1 MDPAPQGRSRYV
13 IYTHISYDKILNMKL
28 TDISNDINEWF
39 SGSGPLAD
47 IVVSSRI
54 RLARNLADHKFL
66 SHCSTAEKS
75 DILENLKAILMSL
88 DLGDEIFYFSVDKAS
103 TLKRNFLVERH
114 LISRHH
120 ASGQGPRGVV
130 IARREFFTAMI
141 NEEDHLR
148 IQVLKPGCQLSQC
161 AKQINHIDDMIEQ
174 KVDYAF
180 SCRYGYL
187 TACPTNLGTG
197 IRVSVMLHL
206 PALKMTGQIEKFFNA
221 ARDMSLAV
229 RGLFGEGTEA
239 ASDLYQIS
247 NQVTLG
253 ISESDIVSQFE
264 NTIIPEIIEY
274 EKSARNQLLANQVDT
289 LDDKISRAM
298 ALLQNAHLISSQEAL
313 FLLSHLR
320 LGINMH
326 EHMGASTPAIER
338 LCALSNA
345 ETNVDKRRVLSITTI
360 NRLFMLTLPAHLQ
373 LNHGKPLDSGRR
385 DALRAKIIRSAL
397 GQDTQQ
403 RS

>member
-1 MDPAPQGRSRYV
+1 
-13 IYTHISYDKILNMKL
+13 MKL
-28 TDISNDINEWF
+28 TDMSNDINEWF
-39 SGSGPLAD
+39 NGSGPLAD

-54 RLARNLADHKFL
+54 RLARNIAGYKFL
-66 SHCSTAEKS
+66 SHCSTTEKS
-75 DILENLKAILMSL
+75 EILKKLRDVLMSL
-88 DLGDEIFYFSVDKAS
+88 ELGDKIFYISVDKAP
-103 TLKRNFLVERH
+103 TLSRHFLVERH

-120 ASGQGPRGVV
+120 AFGKGPRGVV
-130 IARREFFTAMI
+130 IARKEFFTAMI

-148 IQVLKPGCQLSQC
+148 LQVLKAGCQLSQC
-161 AKQINHIDDMIEQ
+161 AEQINKIDDMIEQ
-174 KVDYAF
+174 KVDFAF
-180 SCRYGYL
+180 SPRYGYL

-197 IRVSVMLHL
+197 VRVSVMLHL
-206 PALKMTGQIEKFFNA
+206 PALKMTGQREKFFNA

-253 ISESDIVSQFE
+253 ISESDIISQFE
-264 NTIIPEIIEY
+264 NIIIPEIVEY
-274 EKSARNQLLANQVDT
+274 ENAARNQLLSKQTDI

-326 EHMGASTPAIER
+326 KYMGASTPAIEKLYT
-338 LCALSNA
+338 LCGTAKD
-345 ETNVDKRRVLSITTI
+345 VDKTSPLSIATI

-373 LNHGKPLDSGRR
+373 LNYGKSLDPTHR
-385 DALRAKIIRSAL
+385 DALRAQIIRSAL
-397 GQDTQQ
+397 NQDTPQK
-403 RS
+403 S

>member
-1 MDPAPQGRSRYV
+1 
-13 IYTHISYDKILNMKL
+13 MKL
-28 TDISNDINEWF
+28 TDLSNDINEWF
-39 SGSGPLAD
+39 NGSGPLAD

-54 RLARNLADHKFL
+54 RLARNIAGHKFL
-66 SHCSTAEKS
+66 SRCSNAEKS
-75 DILENLKAILMSL
+75 EILKKLRDVLMSL
-88 DLGDEIFYFSVDKAS
+88 ELGDKIFYISVDKAP
-103 TLKRNFLVERH
+103 TLSRHFLVERH

-120 ASGQGPRGVV
+120 AFGKGPRGVV
-130 IARREFFTAMI
+130 IAQKEFFTAMI

-148 IQVLKPGCQLSQC
+148 LQVLKAGCQLSKC
-161 AKQINHIDDMIEQ
+161 AEQINQIDDMIEQ
-174 KVDYAF
+174 KVSYAF
-180 SCRYGYL
+180 SPRYGYL

-197 IRVSVMLHL
+197 VRVSVMLHL

-253 ISESDIVSQFE
+253 ISESDIISQFE
-264 NTIIPEIIEY
+264 NIIIPEIIEY
-274 EKSARNQLLANQVDT
+274 ENAARNQLLSRQSDV

-326 EHMGASTPAIER
+326 EYMGASTPAIEKLYT
-338 LCALSNA
+338 LCG
-345 ETNVDKRRVLSITTI
+345 TPKDPDKTGRLSIATI

-373 LNHGKPLDSGRR
+373 LNYGKPLDPTNR
-385 DALRAKIIRSAL
+385 DALRARIIRSAL
-397 GQDTQQ
+397 NQDTQQ
-403 RS
+403 KS

>member
-1 MDPAPQGRSRYV
+1 
-13 IYTHISYDKILNMKL
+13 MKL
-28 TDISNDINEWF
+28 TDISNNINEWF
-39 SGSGPLAD
+39 NGSGPLAD

-54 RLARNLADHKFL
+54 RLARNIAGYKFL
-66 SHCSTAEKS
+66 SRCSNAEKS
-75 DILENLKAILMSL
+75 EILKKLRDVLMSL
-88 DLGDEIFYFSVDKAS
+88 ELGDKVFYISVDKAP
-103 TLKRNFLVERH
+103 TLNRHFLVERH

-120 ASGQGPRGVV
+120 AFGKGPRGVV
-130 IARREFFTAMI
+130 IAQREFFTAMI

-148 IQVLKPGCQLSQC
+148 IQVLKAGCQLSQC

-174 KVDYAF
+174 KIDYAF
-180 SCRYGYL
+180 NPRYGYL

-221 ARDMSLAV
+221 TRDMSLAV

-247 NQVTLG
+247 NQITLG
-253 ISESDIVSQFE
+253 ISESDSVSQFE
-264 NTIIPEIIEY
+264 NSIIPEIVEY
-274 EKSARNQLLANQVDT
+274 ENAARSQLLSKQPDI

-326 EHMGASTPAIER
+326 EHMGASTPAIEKLR
-338 LCALSNA
+338 TLCEAGGA
-345 ETNVDKRRVLSITTI
+345 DKARSLSIATI

-373 LNHGKPLDSGRR
+373 LNYGKPLDPTHR

-397 GQDTQQ
+397 NQDTPQK
-403 RS
+403 S

>member
-1 MDPAPQGRSRYV
+1 
-13 IYTHISYDKILNMKL
+13 MKL

-39 SGSGPLAD
+39 NGSGPLGD
-47 IVVSSRI
+47 IIMSSRI
-54 RLARNLADHKFL
+54 RLARNLAGYKFL
-66 SHCSTAEKS
+66 NRCSTAEKNE
-75 DILENLKAILMSL
+75 ILKKLRDVIMSL
-88 DLGDEIFYFSVDKAS
+88 DLGDKVFYVSVEDAP
-103 TLKRNFLVERH
+103 TLNKHFLVERH

-120 ASGQGPRGVV
+120 AFGKGPRGVV
-130 IARREFFTAMI
+130 IAEREFFTAMI

-148 IQVLKPGCQLSQC
+148 IQVLKAGCQLSRC
-161 AKQINHIDDMIEQ
+161 AEQINRIDDMIEQ

-180 SCRYGYL
+180 SPRYGYL

-221 ARDMSLAV
+221 AKDMNLAV

-239 ASDLYQIS
+239 ASDLYQLS

-253 ISESDIVSQFE
+253 VSDADIVSQFE
-264 NTIIPEIIEY
+264 NNVIPEIVEY
-274 EKSARNQLLANQVDT
+274 ENAARSQLLSNQSDV

-320 LGINMH
+320 LGINMQR
-326 EHMGASTPAIER
+326 HMGASTPAIEKLR
-338 LCALSNA
+338 ALCGGGDDA
-345 ETNVDKRRVLSITTI
+345 DKASELSIAKI

-373 LNHGKPLDSGRR
+373 LNYGKSLDPTHR

-397 GQDTQQ
+397 NQDNPQE
-403 RS
+403 S

>member
-1 MDPAPQGRSRYV
+1 
-13 IYTHISYDKILNMKL
+13 MKL
-28 TDISNDINEWF
+28 TDMSNDINEWF
-39 SGSGPLAD
+39 NGSGPLAD

-54 RLARNLADHKFL
+54 RLARNIAGYKFL
-66 SHCSTAEKS
+66 SHCSTTEKS
-75 DILENLKAILMSL
+75 EILKKLRDVLMSL
-88 DLGDEIFYFSVDKAS
+88 ELGDKIFYISVDKAP
-103 TLKRNFLVERH
+103 TLSRHFLVERH

-120 ASGQGPRGVV
+120 AFGKGPRGVV
-130 IARREFFTAMI
+130 IARKEFFTAMI

-148 IQVLKPGCQLSQC
+148 LQVLKAGCQLSQC
-161 AKQINHIDDMIEQ
+161 AEQINKIDDMIEK

-180 SCRYGYL
+180 SPRYGYL

-197 IRVSVMLHL
+197 VRVSVMLHL

-253 ISESDIVSQFE
+253 VSESDIISQFE
-264 NTIIPEIIEY
+264 NIIIPEIIEY
-274 EKSARNQLLANQVDT
+274 ENAARNQLLSKQSDV

-326 EHMGASTPAIER
+326 EYMGASTPAIEKLYT
-338 LCALSNA
+338 LCG
-345 ETNVDKRRVLSITTI
+345 TPRGPGKTGRLSIATI

-373 LNHGKPLDSGRR
+373 LNCGKSLDPTNR
-385 DALRAKIIRSAL
+385 DVLRAQIIRSAL
-397 GQDTQQ
+397 NQDTPQK
-403 RS
+403 S